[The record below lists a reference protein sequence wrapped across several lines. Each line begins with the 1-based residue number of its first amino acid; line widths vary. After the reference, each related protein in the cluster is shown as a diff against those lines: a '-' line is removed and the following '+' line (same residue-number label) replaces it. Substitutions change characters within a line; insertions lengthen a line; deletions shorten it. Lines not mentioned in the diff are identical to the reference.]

1 MLDGC
6 PISWA
11 SRRQKTISVSTEEAE
26 LNAASEATREGIALK
41 SLCLELGVIGEKD
54 NVVIKIDNKPAFD
67 AIINPGYYGRLKH
80 VDICHKF
87 VMEAN
92 QNGLVKV
99 EWCPTHQMVADLLT
113 KPLGGPQLDFF
124 RISLMGN

>member
-1 MLDGC
+1 MKLIQFSTTVK
-6 PISWA
+6 PMFEHSM
-11 SRRQKTISVSTEEAE
+11 STEEAE
-26 LNAASEATREGIALK
+26 LNAASEATREAIALK
-41 SLCLELGVIGEKD
+41 SLCLELGVIDEKD

-67 AIINPGYYGRLKH
+67 AILNPGYYGRLKH

-99 EWCPTHQMVADLLT
+99 EWCQKHMMVADPLT

-124 RISLMGN
+124 RSNVMGN